1 MGNTM
6 SLPACQQ
13 RVLDRI
19 ENTLQHREPRLAS
32 MFAMFT
38 RLNKNEAAPRTETL
52 EQQRWWARARGRL
65 RRAGRPAV
73 ALRAVFLVPLAALL
87 VVTAVLIGMSSSRLT
102 CPPGD
107 GPHGSVAT
115 QSHARNCTAAS
126 KDAGFGH
133 GP

>member
-1 MGNTM
+1 MGKIM

-13 RVLDRI
+13 RVLDHI

-38 RLNKNEAAPRTETL
+38 RLTKNEGAPRTETL
-52 EQQRWWARARGRL
+52 EQQRWWVRARGRL
-65 RRAGRPAV
+65 RRAGRPGV

-87 VVTAVLIGMSSSRLT
+87 VVTAVLIGMSSSGLT
-102 CPPGD
+102 CPPSA
-107 GPHGSVAT
+107 GPHGSAAT

-126 KDAGFGH
+126 KYAPFGH
-133 GP
+133 SP